1 MPEKTAPSGN
11 PWLLPITI
19 GTAAVVLLVAAF
31 WFAFRSS
38 DSESAAE
45 QDPGSTDGGV
55 VDIVEPEDAEQIDL
69 THVERRD
76 TADPLATGDVDAP
89 VALVVFSDYQC
100 PYCAAW
106 SEDTLPVMMEYVED
120 GDLRIEWR
128 DLNVYGA
135 PSERASKAAYAA
147 GLQGEFWEFHDQMF
161 VDGEIRPESELTEEA
176 LFEVAKDLEL
186 DTDRFTEDMNSD
198 EVNEQIQAN
207 EKLGTDLGAYSTPA
221 FLLAGEPMLGAQPT
235 DVFVDAMDEAVES
248 AQE

>member
-1 MPEKTAPSGN
+1 MSEKTVARRS
-11 PWLLPITI
+11 PWLLPISI
-19 GTAAVVLLVAAF
+19 GVGVVVLIVVVF
-31 WFAFRSS
+31 WFVLGGNETESS
-38 DSESAAE
+38 DERD
-45 QDPGSTDGGV
+45 QGSSDGSV
-55 VDIVEPEDAEQIDL
+55 VDIVEPEDSEQIDL
-69 THVERRD
+69 SHVERRD
-76 TADPLATGDVDAP
+76 SADPLVAGEVDAP

-106 SEDTLPVMMEYVED
+106 SEDTLPVMMEYVDD

-147 GLQGEFWEFHDQMF
+147 GLQDKFWEFHDQMY
-161 VDGEIRPESELTEEA
+161 VDGEIRPESQLTEEA
-176 LFEVAKDLEL
+176 LIEVAQDLGL
-186 DTDRFTEDMNSD
+186 DIEQLTEDMHSD

-235 DVFVDAMDEAVES
+235 DVFVDAMDEAVGS
-248 AQE
+248 SQQ